1 MQQDAPDSI
10 ELHHISQRYRKPEGM
25 AMPKRQR
32 RGWGH
37 IRRLPSRRTPGRGR
51 WQASYVGRDNV
62 RHTAP
67 HTFADSL
74 SAQRWLAQER
84 RLLDSDEWTTPA
96 HRDAQRWTAGE
107 TLAEF
112 GQRWIAERD
121 LKPRTLALYESQFA
135 SHIEPE
141 LGPVPVRQMTAERVR
156 GWYAALDKKHA
167 RRNSQVYGL
176 LHAVLATAVKD
187 GVLAANPCQIER
199 AMNVARKREPKI
211 LSVPQ
216 VAELA
221 GKMPDQYG
229 LLVLLAAWCGL
240 RWGEVIELRRRDVGV
255 DGATVTIARAVTHH
269 GCCRIDTPKT
279 GKARM
284 VVVPP
289 HIRSAVQHHV
299 DTYVG
304 PGDDAL
310 LFTPARGGC
319 HLNDKVFADSYFKPA
334 LAAIGDDG
342 VRIHDLRHFS
352 GSQTARVA
360 NLPETMARLGH
371 STAKASLMYQQQVS
385 GRDVE
390 IAEALSKLAGH

>member
-1 MQQDAPDSI
+1 
-10 ELHHISQRYRKPEGM
+10 
-25 AMPKRQR
+25 MPKRQR

-37 IRRLPSRRTPGRGR
+37 IRQLPSRRTPGRGR
-51 WQASYVGRDNV
+51 HQASYIGRDNQ
-62 RHTAP
+62 RHIAP
-67 HTFADSL
+67 HTFADRI
-74 SAQRWLAQER
+74 SAERWLAEE
-84 RLLDSDEWTTPA
+84 RLLRDSEDWTTPA
-96 HRDAQRWTAGE
+96 HQDAQRWTAGE

-112 GQRWIAERD
+112 GTRWIAERN
-121 LKPRTLALYESQFA
+121 LKPRTRALYESQFA
-135 SHIEPE
+135 SHIAPA
-141 LGPVPVRQMTAERVR
+141 LGAVPVRHVTAERVR

-176 LHAVLATAVKD
+176 FHAVMATAVKD

-199 AMNVARKREPKI
+199 AMNTARKREPKI
-211 LSVPQ
+211 LSVPH

-221 GKMPDQYG
+221 GKMPERYG
-229 LLVLLAAWCGL
+229 VLVLLAAWCGL
-240 RWGEVIELRRRDVGV
+240 RWGEVIELRRRDVGAE
-255 DGATVTIARAVTHH
+255 GATLTIARGVTHH
-269 GCCRIDTPKT
+269 GGCRIDTPKT

-289 HIRSAVQHHV
+289 HIRPAVTHHV

-304 PGDDAL
+304 DGDDAL

-334 LAAIGDDG
+334 LAAIGSDG
-342 VRIHDLRHFS
+342 VRIHDLRHFA
-352 GSQTARVA
+352 GTQTARVA
-360 NLPETMARLGH
+360 NLVETMTRLGH
-371 STAKASLMYQQQVS
+371 STSKASLKYQQQVS